1 MEVEVGMKRSVSL
14 NSYSLLLGSS
24 EPIRIYSTLKG
35 STKKKKAANPVLHLR
50 FDESGCLLFSKV
62 QTGTSDVQHLH
73 SEIDDCIKQVQLK
86 LHYPDYVV
94 DTFTRSLVED
104 TWLFGEKYFVD
115 DPLIIN
121 FLKTDHGI
129 ERDDVLKELV
139 FCIRDLMCVMKENE
153 AILNSIKDDVVVV
166 KTR

>member
-1 MEVEVGMKRSVSL
+1 M
-14 NSYSLLLGSS
+14 
-24 EPIRIYSTLKG
+24 
-35 STKKKKAANPVLHLR
+35 
-50 FDESGCLLFSKV
+50 
-62 QTGTSDVQHLH
+62 
-73 SEIDDCIKQVQLK
+73 
-86 LHYPDYVV
+86 
-94 DTFTRSLVED
+94 
-104 TWLFGEKYFVD
+104 D

-129 ERDDVLKELV
+129 ERDNVLKELV

>member
-1 MEVEVGMKRSVSL
+1 M
-14 NSYSLLLGSS
+14 
-24 EPIRIYSTLKG
+24 KG
-35 STKKKKAANPVLHLR
+35 SAKKKKTANPVLHLR
-50 FDESGCLLFSKV
+50 FDESGNLLFSKV
-62 QTGTSDVQHLH
+62 QARTSDAQYLH
-73 SEIDDCIKQVQLK
+73 SETDDFIQQVQFK

-94 DTFTRSLVED
+94 DSFTKSLVED
-104 TWLFGEKYFVD
+104 TWLFGEKYFED
-115 DPLIIN
+115 DPFIIN

>member
-1 MEVEVGMKRSVSL
+1 M
-14 NSYSLLLGSS
+14 
-24 EPIRIYSTLKG
+24 KG
-35 STKKKKAANPVLHLR
+35 SAKKKKTANPVLHLR
-50 FDESGCLLFSKV
+50 FDESGNLLFSKV
-62 QTGTSDVQHLH
+62 QARTSDVQYLH
-73 SEIDDCIKQVQLK
+73 SEIDDFIQQVQFK

-94 DTFTRSLVED
+94 DSFTKSLVED

-129 ERDDVLKELV
+129 ERNDVLKELV